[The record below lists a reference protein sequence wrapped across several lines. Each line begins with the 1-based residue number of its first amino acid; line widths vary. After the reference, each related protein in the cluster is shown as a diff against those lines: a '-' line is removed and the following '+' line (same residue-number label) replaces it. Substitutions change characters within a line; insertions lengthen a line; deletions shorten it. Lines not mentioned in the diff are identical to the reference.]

1 MEDININNIVTDL
14 ARYEL
19 QLTRSKYENNM
30 HCFSALFEKK
40 MKKVIYYEE
49 FKRKLLI
56 TRRAIITVLIT
67 VGIIS
72 AIVAP
77 DVYVEAAKKIYELYE
92 NYYKVQFQENIN
104 GNSVSEYELGYIP
117 SGWTIKEKYYYGDM
131 GGTWY
136 INDRNEIIDFSYG
149 LSDSISQI
157 NSEEVSYSEII
168 DNAGRHIYYLEAS
181 GTRPSTMQWM
191 SDDETTMFT
200 LAAPLSKDEMIM
212 IISNIH
218 E

>member
-1 MEDININNIVTDL
+1 
-14 ARYEL
+14 
-19 QLTRSKYENNM
+19 
-30 HCFSALFEKK
+30 
-40 MKKVIYYEE
+40 MKVKIT
-49 FKRKLLI
+49 LL
-56 TRRAIITVLIT
+56 
-67 VGIIS
+67 
-72 AIVAP
+72 
-77 DVYVEAAKKIYELYE
+77 
-92 NYYKVQFQENIN
+92 QFQENIN